1 MWLRYLD
8 EIFGI
13 WIQSSPKLKELF
25 NCIISL
31 HPTIK
36 LTMGYSTIKTN
47 WINFLGVTV
56 AKSGDKL
63 GTDLYCK
70 STDAQQPLYEH
81 SCHRNMYEGS
91 IAYGQVESFKRI
103 CSIEEKLTNYFE
115 QLKQWLVNRGYW
127 EDCVYSKIERIKL
140 LGRTVSLQ
148 IRDKIWW

>member
-1 MWLRYLD
+1 MALRVIRAFSFFSTVQLIYSILYYIYIYIYNIYIYIIPFLWLRYLD

-91 IAYGQVESFKRI
+91 IAYGQVERFKRI
-103 CSIEEKLTNYFE
+103 CSIKEILLTI
-115 QLKQWLVNRGYW
+115 L
-127 EDCVYSKIERIKL
+127 S
-140 LGRTVSLQ
+140 S
-148 IRDKIWW
+148 